1 MSFFYHAAAVEPFI
15 LLFVL
20 SKLALGGYGKFAYAL
35 RRSSASD
42 PHLCKYFLSI
52 GKTFRSSGRALA
64 QRF

>member
-1 MSFFYHAAAVEPFI
+1 MSFFYHAAAIEPLI
-15 LLFVL
+15 CLFVL
-20 SKLALGGYGKFAYAL
+20 SKLALAGYGKFAHAL

-42 PHLCKYFLSI
+42 LHLCKYFLWT